1 MTLALGEGRWEG
13 NGREEKGKEGMGGKE
28 KGERR
33 REGVRGEGEWR
44 DGREGRECEVKGMDE
59 CGLKLK
65 QFAKQS
71 DTDLA
76 G

>member
-1 MTLALGEGRWEG
+1 ME
-13 NGREEKGKEGMGGKE
+13 
-28 KGERR
+28 ERR
-33 REGVRGEGEWR
+33 RERREWEGRRRESGEGKE
-44 DGREGRECEVKGMDE
+44 REEKASGGTAGKGRECEVKGMDE
-59 CGLKLK
+59 CGLK